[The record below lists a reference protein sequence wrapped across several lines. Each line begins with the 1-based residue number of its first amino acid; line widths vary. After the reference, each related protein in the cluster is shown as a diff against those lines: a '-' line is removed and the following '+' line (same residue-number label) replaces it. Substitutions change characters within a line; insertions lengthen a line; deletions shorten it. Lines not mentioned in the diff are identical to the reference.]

1 MDHCV
6 VVGKS
11 WLLASSSSSSNSI
24 ERKRKREK
32 IKIPARMRSSSDSCL
47 RMKKKRFSLVVEAV
61 CYLGL
66 AIRLDHPF
74 FV

>member
-1 MDHCV
+1 V
-6 VVGKS
+6 LS
-11 WLLASSSSSSNSI
+11 LASLGSWPPPPTPL
-24 ERKRKREK
+24 REKEKGKK